1 VRNRFSV
8 GDRLELIQ
16 PAGNEDYEITRM
28 EGREGQ
34 PVTVAAGDG
43 HTVWLP
49 LPETAVGAFAARYLN
64 HSPQALAVAGA

>member
-1 VRNRFSV
+1 
-8 GDRLELIQ
+8 
-16 PAGNEDYEITRM
+16 M